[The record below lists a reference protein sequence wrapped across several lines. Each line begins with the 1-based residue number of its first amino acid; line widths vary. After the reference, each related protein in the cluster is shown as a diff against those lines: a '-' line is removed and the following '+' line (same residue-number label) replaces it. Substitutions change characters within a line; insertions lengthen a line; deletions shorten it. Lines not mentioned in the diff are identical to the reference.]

1 MQHPGEDRGEVR
13 SLSLSLRCELMV
25 DLQAAPMTPAVMPI
39 VIAPAQSVLDDMSDA
54 EEEQDGVG
62 SGSQDSRVLR
72 TRTVVISERVQEK
85 QRERE
90 VGRSSKKVL
99 RLMVRTA
106 LLSSPRVLIRY

>member
-1 MQHPGEDRGEVR
+1 
-13 SLSLSLRCELMV
+13 
-25 DLQAAPMTPAVMPI
+25 MTPAVMPI
-39 VIAPAQSVLDDMSDA
+39 VIAPAQSVLDDDMSDA

-106 LLSSPRVLIRY
+106 LLCSPRVLIRY